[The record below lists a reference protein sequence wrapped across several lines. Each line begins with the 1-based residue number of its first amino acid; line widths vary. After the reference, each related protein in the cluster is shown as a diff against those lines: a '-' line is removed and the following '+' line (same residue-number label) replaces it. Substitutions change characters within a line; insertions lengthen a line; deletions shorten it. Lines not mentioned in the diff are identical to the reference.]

1 MSQGGEVSVTND
13 KLDILCTSVLFLG
26 NHLGIQCP
34 FPTIHTVTQS
44 FFYLNALVSFH
55 IRFIYLDIFIFYVK
69 AIEEGLIDVS
79 GMYNC
84 LSNSL

>member
-1 MSQGGEVSVTND
+1 MPLSHYTHS
-13 KLDILCTSVLFLG
+13 
-26 NHLGIQCP
+26 
-34 FPTIHTVTQS
+34 HTV

>member
-13 KLDILCTSVLFLG
+13 KLGILCTSVLFFFLAIIWVY
-26 NHLGIQCP
+26 NAP
-34 FPTIHTVTQS
+34 FPLYTV
-44 FFYLNALVSFH
+44 FFYLNVLVSFH
-55 IRFIYLDIFIFYVK
+55 IRFIILDIFIFYVK

>member
-1 MSQGGEVSVTND
+1 MTND
-13 KLDILCTSVLFLG
+13 KLGILCTSVLFFFLAIIWVY
-26 NHLGIQCP
+26 NAP
-34 FPTIHTVTQS
+34 FPLYTQS
-44 FFYLNALVSFH
+44 FFYLNALISFH

-79 GMYNC
+79 VMYNC